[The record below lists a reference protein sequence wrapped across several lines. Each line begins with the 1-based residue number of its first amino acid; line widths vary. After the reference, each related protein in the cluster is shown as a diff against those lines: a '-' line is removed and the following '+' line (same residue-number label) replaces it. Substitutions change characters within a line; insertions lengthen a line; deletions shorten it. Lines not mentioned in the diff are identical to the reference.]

1 MSHHPV
7 EPQMWEKLADEPE
20 FRALTAARRR
30 FVIPAT
36 IFFVL
41 YYLTLPVSIAVAPQF
56 MSRQAGPLSIACWF
70 ALSQFAMTWLL
81 MAAYV
86 LRARGFDLQA
96 AKIRHREMHEVK
108 G

>member
-1 MSHHPV
+1 
-7 EPQMWEKLADEPE
+7 MWETLAEEPE
-20 FRALTAARRR
+20 FRALTSQRRR

-36 IFFVL
+36 IFFVV
-41 YYLTLPVSIAVAPQF
+41 YYLTLPVSIALAPQF
-56 MSRQAGPLSIACWF
+56 MSRQWGALSIAYWF

-86 LRARGFDLQA
+86 ARARKFDLDA
-96 AKIRHREMHEVK
+96 AKLRHREMHEVR

>member
-1 MSHHPV
+1 
-7 EPQMWEKLADEPE
+7 MWETLADDPE
-20 FRALTAARRR
+20 FLALTSARRR

-36 IFFVL
+36 IFFVV

-56 MSRQAGPLSIACWF
+56 MSRQAGALSIAYWF

-86 LRARGFDLQA
+86 IRARRFDLQA
-96 AKIRHREMHEVK
+96 ARLRHREMHEVK
-108 G
+108 E